1 MKLLKISL
9 ISFLAIFSLV
19 LSPAVFA
26 EEQKVDESVKISN
39 IFINKL
45 SISSQKDNLF
55 DISFVLKNGDGAH
68 ANSKTSIELV
78 DSNQKIVDRYV
89 SPKIFTI
96 EPNSE
101 ATNNFSYSAP
111 FGLSGDYS
119 LRLLVVND
127 SGIPLAANSL
137 EVNFNRDSSFIELIP
152 DTCFLVS
159 SSNNENKVAI
169 DKTLTL
175 EKSENIILSC
185 QIKNNLKENIELNPV
200 YETHKDNL
208 YGEAIDQKYQKEEII
223 ILADEE
229 KSISLTIPT
238 VLSSGD
244 YVTQVSLK
252 QGNKIYNRMLV
263 KYSIGERELVKI
275 KNISLDKTSYK
286 KGEEMNLSVLFNYLS
301 NKDASLKMN
310 VSVLN
315 KKGDV
320 CLPSFTEIT
329 PSSSTFLSFK
339 KELKLDCNDPLVTI
353 KITNESDEL
362 LAQKDMVFESVKK
375 IDRTLIIDIVVLTLI
390 VILVVAGIIIFFVKP
405 KNKKEELKNNENINN
420 ETNNQ

>member
-1 MKLLKISL
+1 M
-9 ISFLAIFSLV
+9 
-19 LSPAVFA
+19 
-26 EEQKVDESVKISN
+26 
-39 IFINKL
+39 
-45 SISSQKDNLF
+45 
-55 DISFVLKNGDGAH
+55 
-68 ANSKTSIELV
+68 
-78 DSNQKIVDRYV
+78 
-89 SPKIFTI
+89 
-96 EPNSE
+96 
-101 ATNNFSYSAP
+101 
-111 FGLSGDYS
+111 
-119 LRLLVVND
+119 
-127 SGIPLAANSL
+127 
-137 EVNFNRDSSFIELIP
+137 
-152 DTCFLVS
+152 
-159 SSNNENKVAI
+159 AI

-238 VLSSGD
+238 VSSSGD

-301 NKDASLKMN
+301 NKDTSLKMN
-310 VSVLN
+310 VSVLD

-339 KELKLDCNDPLVTI
+339 KELELDCNDPLVTI

-362 LAQKDMVFESVKK
+362 LAQKDMVFESIKK
-375 IDRTLIIDIVVLTLI
+375 IDKTLIIDIVVLALI